1 MQWLVPNVDRTF
13 GRRPKH
19 ALGVTAFVT
28 VAAIA
33 AMLAA
38 ERAAR
43 AARRNA
49 SPVAW
54 QNPAEAVR
62 NAVVVCNGAI
72 VPTAPPAPADPAPTL
87 PLPRAELFAAPEVD
101 GGRPVHELDFATRD
115 AGGWR

>member
-19 ALGVTAFVT
+19 ALGVTAFLT

-33 AMLAA
+33 AVLTA

-43 AARRNA
+43 RRA
-49 SPVAW
+49 PAMKW
-54 QNPAEAVR
+54 QHPADAIR

-72 VPTAPPAPADPAPTL
+72 VPTRPPAPADPAPTL
-87 PLPRAELFAAPEVD
+87 PLPRAELFAAAEVD

-115 AGGWR
+115 QGGWR